1 MGFWAFLSI
10 VGLESLERPRWVK
23 ETPPSAPEF
32 AMPTPT
38 PTVSNLN
45 PLARLAA
52 QGQSIWL
59 DYIKK
64 SLMDSGELAKLLEQ
78 DGLRG
83 MTSNP
88 AIFEKAIAG
97 SSDYAKLI
105 EAADARCATDTKGVY
120 EELAIADIQRAADIL
135 RPVYERTKALD
146 GYVSLEVSPLLARDT
161 RGTLAEARRLWKTVA
176 RPNLMIK
183 VPGTPE
189 GLPAIRA
196 LIADGINVNVTLL
209 FSNVAYE
216 RVATAYIEGL
226 EDRFRSGQDLS
237 RIASVASFFVSRIDS
252 AIDAQ
257 LDALAKNASGDAKTR
272 IEALRGRAAI
282 ANAKL
287 AYQLY
292 KRICADPRWKAL
304 ETCGAQ
310 PQRLLWASTGTKD
323 ARYRDVLY
331 VEELIGPE
339 TVNTIPP
346 ATYDAFRDHGA
357 VAPTL
362 EQGLERARTDLS
374 NLAGLGISLDAVTDK
389 LLADGI
395 TMFEDAFHKLLGAV
409 AAKAEVDTRLTAKLP
424 RELAATVDAA
434 QADWKAGA
442 KVQRL
447 FARDAKLWTGG
458 DEARWLG
465 WLDIVERQWA
475 ECARFEALAKD
486 AREANFAHVVLLG
499 MGGSSLAPEVFR
511 RVFGR
516 QSGAPEF
523 LVLDSTDPAQVAAI
537 EQQVDL
543 ARTLFVVA
551 SKSGSTLEPN
561 VFKAYFYER
570 VKAKV
575 GAALVG
581 SRFLAI
587 TDPGSTME
595 QVAKTGQFWR
605 ICHGD
610 ATIGGR
616 YSALSDFG
624 LVPAA
629 LQGLDVA
636 KLLGR
641 AREMVSL
648 CSPSSP
654 AERNPGLRLGLV
666 LGCAAQRGRDKLT
679 LFSSPA
685 LRPFG
690 AWLEQLIAESTGKLG
705 KAVVPVDL
713 ETPAEPA
720 SYGQDRVFAAL
731 LLDGD
736 ADAALEQKL
745 AALEAAGAP
754 VLRLRLRDRYDL
766 GAEMFRWEIATAVA
780 GAVLGI
786 HPFDQPD
793 VEASKIETRKL
804 TQAYEQSGSLPAE
817 APLFSDGDV
826 RVYASSDNAA
836 ALGGAKTLAAALK
849 AHFARIG
856 SGDYFG
862 LLAYVQMNDAH
873 AASLQ
878 ELRHLVRDK
887 RRVATCLGF
896 GPRFLHSTGQAYKGG
911 PASGVFLQITCD
923 DARDL
928 AIPAAKYTFGVV
940 KAAQARGDLAVLEGR
955 GRRALRIHLGPDV
968 KAGLAKL
975 GAAAREALR

>member
-1 MGFWAFLSI
+1 MST
-10 VGLESLERPRWVK
+10 
-23 ETPPSAPEF
+23 TPHA
-32 AMPTPT
+32 ATPT
-38 PTVSNLN
+38 LN

-97 SSDYAKLI
+97 SSDYAGLLS
-105 EAADARCATDTKGVY
+105 AAGPRCATDTKSVY
-120 EELAIADIQRAADIL
+120 EEVAIADIQRAADIL
-135 RPVYERTKALD
+135 RPVYEQTKKLD

-161 RGTLAEARRLWKTVA
+161 RGTLAEARRLWATVA

-189 GLPAIRA
+189 GLPVLRA

-216 RVATAYIEGL
+216 RVANAYIEGL
-226 EDRFRSGQDLS
+226 EDRFRAGQDLS
-237 RIASVASFFVSRIDS
+237 HVASVASFFISRIDS

-257 LDALAKNASGDAKTR
+257 LDALAQNASGDAKAR

-292 KRICADPRWKAL
+292 KQICADPRWKAL
-304 ETCGAQ
+304 ATCGAQ

-331 VEELIGPE
+331 VEELIGAE

-346 ATYDAFRDHGA
+346 ATYDAFRDHGKIA
-357 VAPTL
+357 ATL
-362 EQGLERARTDLS
+362 EQGLDRARTDLS
-374 NLAGLGISLDAVTDK
+374 NLAGLGISLDAVTAK
-389 LLADGI
+389 LLDDGI
-395 TMFEDAFHKLLGAV
+395 RLFEDAFHKLLGAV
-409 AAKAEVDTRLTAKLP
+409 AAKAEVDTRLAWKLP
-424 RELAATVDAA
+424 AELGSAVDAA
-434 QADWKAGA
+434 LAEWKAGA
-442 KVQRL
+442 KMQRL
-447 FARDAKLWTGG
+447 YARDAELWTGK

-465 WLDIVERQWA
+465 WLDIVEREWA
-475 ECARFEALAKD
+475 ECGRFETLS
-486 AREANFAHVVLLG
+486 REARAANHAHVVLLG
-499 MGGSSLAPEVFR
+499 MGGSSLGPEVLR

-537 EQQVDL
+537 EAQIDL

-570 VKAKV
+570 VKSKL
-575 GAALVG
+575 GAALAG

-587 TDPGSTME
+587 TDPGSAME
-595 QVAKTGQFWR
+595 QVAKRDQFWR
-605 ICHGD
+605 ICYGD

-616 YSALSDFG
+616 YSTLSDFG

-648 CSPSSP
+648 CSP
-654 AERNPGLRLGLV
+654 AAAGRNPGLRLGLA
-666 LGCAAQRGRDKLT
+666 LGCAAKRGRDKLT
-679 LFSSPA
+679 LFASPA

-705 KAVVPVDL
+705 QAIVPVDL
-713 ETPAEPA
+713 EGATESPK
-720 SYGQDRVFAAL
+720 YGTDRVFAAL

-736 ADAALEQKL
+736 TDAALEQRL
-745 AALEAAGAP
+745 VALEAAGQP

-766 GAEMFRWEIATAVA
+766 GAEMYRWEIATAVA

-804 TQAYEQSGSLPAE
+804 TDAYEKSGSLPAE
-817 APLFSDGDV
+817 TPLFSDDGV
-826 RVYASSDNAA
+826 RVYASAANAK

-849 AHFARIG
+849 AHFARLG
-856 SGDYFG
+856 AGDYFG
-862 LLAYVQMNDAH
+862 LLAYVQMNDEHVEA
-873 AASLQ
+873 LQ
-878 ELRHLVRDK
+878 QLRHLVRDT

-928 AIPAAKYTFGVV
+928 AIPGAKYTFGVV
-940 KAAQARGDLAVLEGR
+940 KAAQARGDLAVLEER
-955 GRRALRIHLGPDV
+955 GRRALRIHLGSDV
-968 KAGLAKL
+968 RAGLAQL